1 MRITAGEL
9 RGRKVRVPDISGLRP
24 TPAKVRQALFNILGD
39 IRGWHVLELF
49 SGSGL
54 MALECLS
61 RNAGRVISIERNVRL
76 CQNMIDV
83 CGEWGL
89 RTRWRII
96 HGDAESM
103 LKQLPKR
110 HFEMAFAD
118 PPYDRGLAEL
128 IPQWLSHAGIHC
140 DRLIIEESVRAT
152 PRWPKD
158 WTQTRCKRYGDSC
171 LYFLCHSSPEVQ

>member
-9 RGRKVRVPDISGLRP
+9 RGRKVRVPAISGLRP
-24 TPAKVRQALFNILGD
+24 TPAKVRQAMFNILGD

-61 RNAGRVISIERNVRL
+61 RNAGRVISIEHNVRL

-83 CGEWGL
+83 CGEWSL
-89 RTRWRII
+89 RTRWKII

-128 IPQWLSHAGIHC
+128 IPQWLSHTGIHC

-171 LYFLCHSSPEVQ
+171 LYFLGHSSPEVQ